1 MKKLK
6 TILLLILIGFIS
18 SNSFAQK
25 KKTTSKIPT
34 KSSSSKSSGKKYE
47 VGGSLNI
54 DFANGGSSTGIQ
66 GNFAYFIAPKTQLG
80 VRVGTIFQTGVS
92 QYSIGGYGRYFID
105 EFYVGAGLNYNI
117 VSFPETQFF
126 GTIIGGNST
135 QLTGVLEGG
144 YRIPI
149 SNKLTFDTGA
159 SIQFGISPAGGTLF
173 GVRGGIVYGF

>member
-1 MKKLK
+1 MKNLK
-6 TILLLILIGFIS
+6 IILLLILFGFIS

-25 KKTTSKIPT
+25 KKTATKSS
-34 KSSSSKSSGKKYE
+34 KSSSSRSSEKKYE
-47 VGGSLNI
+47 VGGSVNI

-92 QYSIGGYGRYFID
+92 QYTIGGYGRYFID

-117 VSFPETQFF
+117 VSITETQFF
-126 GTIIGGNST
+126 GTKIGGSSS
-135 QLTGVLEGG
+135 QITGVLEGG

>member
-1 MKKLK
+1 MKNLQKIL
-6 TILLLILIGFIS
+6 TIIIFGLIV

-25 KKTTSKIPT
+25 MKTAI
-34 KSSSSKSSGKKYE
+34 KSSSKSLNSRSSGKKYE
-47 VGGSLNI
+47 IGGSVNI

-80 VRVGTIFQTGVS
+80 VRLGTTFQTGVS
-92 QYSIGGYGRYFID
+92 QYSIGGYSRYFID
-105 EFYVGAGLNYNI
+105 EFYVGAGINYNI
-117 VSFPETQFF
+117 ISFPESQFF
-126 GTIIGGNST
+126 GTKIGGTSS
-135 QLTGVLEGG
+135 QITGVLEGG

-149 SNKLTFDTGA
+149 SNKLTFDIGA

>member
-1 MKKLK
+1 MKNLK
-6 TILLLILIGFIS
+6 TILTLIFFVLIA

-25 KKTTSKIPT
+25 KKTSYKSST
-34 KSSSSKSSGKKYE
+34 KSSSSRGSEKKYE

-66 GNFAYFIAPKTQLG
+66 GNFAYFIAPKIQLG

-92 QYSIGGYGRYFID
+92 QYLLGGYGRYFID
-105 EFYVGAGLNYNI
+105 EFYIGAGINYNI
-117 VSFPETQFF
+117 ISFPESQFF
-126 GTIIGGNST
+126 GTQIGGTSS
-135 QLTGVLEGG
+135 QITGVLEGG

-149 SNKLTFDTGA
+149 SNKLSFDTGA